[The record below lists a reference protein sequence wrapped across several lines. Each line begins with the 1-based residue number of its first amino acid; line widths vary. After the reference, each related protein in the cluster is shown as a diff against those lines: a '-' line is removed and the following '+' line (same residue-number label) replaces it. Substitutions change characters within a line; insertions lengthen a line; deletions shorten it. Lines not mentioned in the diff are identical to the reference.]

1 MSTYEGVRHTL
12 DINGIKDLRIKA
24 LVGGSCAS
32 LGEQNLTL
40 HCLLFLRGF
49 GPTFTWLFVEVW
61 PEINVYFYHIGSCH
75 NVTILLL
82 YTIFLATL

>member
-40 HCLLFLRGF
+40 GYES
-49 GPTFTWLFVEVW
+49 PTFTWLFVEVW
-61 PEINVYFYHIGSCH
+61 PEINVYFYHIG
-75 NVTILLL
+75 
-82 YTIFLATL
+82 